1 MATCSPRVEI
11 TLAGVRQARFRRR
24 HIENPPQARPTA
36 PITHVDGSGT
46 ATGLASRKPVM
57 ASSYDGSNVTRK
69 EDDNADA

>member
-1 MATCSPRVEI
+1 MATCSPRDVAAMDR
-11 TLAGVRQARFRRR
+11 LRQACLQRRTAR
-24 HIENPPQARPTA
+24 HATQASPPA